1 MAKKKKGC
9 SCEPGLP
16 GWMATFSDMMTLL
29 LTFFVLLLSMSS
41 LDQQRIKEALGSLK
55 GSLGVLHGGT
65 KTEVNVRELL
75 PSLEM
80 VEISPR
86 QLVDKDYERIRLELY
101 RKKMD
106 NKIRAD
112 RTEMGILLH
121 IDSSV
126 LFGPGQA
133 EFGAEAEAVLKD
145 VAEILRETRWQVRV
159 EGHTDNVPIR
169 TVRFPSNWEL
179 STARAVNTLRFFT
192 EQQKMEPARFS
203 AVGYGETQPVASNE
217 DTEGRARNRRVTVVL
232 IEPSGVKKEPPQ
244 GRKPHGRAE
253 KTRSGRSGF
262 SFSLNM
268 KRRVLEQARGGE

>member
-1 MAKKKKGC
+1 MAKKKGC
-9 SCEPGLP
+9 DCEPGLP
-16 GWMATFSDMMTLL
+16 AWMATFSDMMTLL

-80 VEISPR
+80 VEVSPR

-101 RKKMD
+101 RKKIE
-106 NKIRAD
+106 NKIQAD

-126 LFGPGQA
+126 LFGPGQ
-133 EFGAEAEAVLKD
+133 GALGGEAQDVLKG
-145 VAEILRETRWQVRV
+145 VADILRETRWQVRV
-159 EGHTDNVPIR
+159 EGHTDNVPIH
-169 TVRFPSNWEL
+169 TKRFPSNWEL
-179 STARAVNTLRFFT
+179 STARAVNTLRFFV
-192 EQQKMEPARFS
+192 EKESMEAARFS
-203 AVGYGETQPVASNE
+203 AVGYGETQPIASNE
-217 DTEGRARNRRVTVVL
+217 DADGRARNRRVTVVL
-232 IEPSGVKKEPPQ
+232 LEPPGVKKE
-244 GRKPHGRAE
+244 RAQ
-253 KTRSGRSGF
+253 TGGSRRRSGKVRADRPGF

-268 KRRVLEQARGGE
+268 KRQVLEKARGGE

>member
-1 MAKKKKGC
+1 MAKKKRGC
-9 SCEPGLP
+9 DCERGLP

-80 VEISPR
+80 VEVSPR

-106 NKIRAD
+106 DKIRAD

-126 LFGPGQA
+126 LFGPGRA
-133 EFGAEAEAVLKD
+133 EFGAAAQDVLED
-145 VAEILRETRWQVRV
+145 VAGILRETRWQVRV
-159 EGHTDNVPIR
+159 EGHTDNVPIH
-169 TVRFPSNWEL
+169 TNRFPSNWEL

-192 EQQKMEPARFS
+192 EKQGMDPARFS
-203 AVGYGETQPVASNE
+203 AVGYGETQPVASN
-217 DTEGRARNRRVTVVL
+217 DDAEGRARNRRVTIVL
-232 IEPSGVKKEPPQ
+232 IEPPSVKQEAQRAHSP
-244 GRKPHGRAE
+244 RRRAE
-253 KTRSGRSGF
+253 KARPSRPGF

-268 KRRVLEQARGGE
+268 KKRVLEEAREGE